1 MGIAALNAW
10 STDQEDTL
18 RRLWDAG
25 LTGTEIARQ
34 LPFSRSAILGKAV
47 RLKLAPRRLGDARAS
62 AAPKPRKRAPRKR
75 STRNLTRLRAAA
87 NGHDG
92 GLKALPEAPAEP
104 PTGKEIKLPDLR
116 DETCRWPKGTPGAED
131 FFFCGE
137 PTANLKEGRPYCPF
151 HAARAV
157 NHDAIR
163 DLKAF
168 DKSALFSAR

>member
-25 LTGTEIARQ
+25 LTGTEISCR
-34 LPFSRSAILGKAV
+34 LPFSRCAILGKAV
-47 RLKLAPRRLGDARAS
+47 RLKLAPRRSGDARP
-62 AAPKPRKRAPRKR
+62 APKQRER

-104 PTGKEIKLPDLR
+104 PTGKEIKLPELR
-116 DETCRWPKGTPGAED
+116 NETCRFPKGTPGAED

-137 PTANLKEGRPYCPF
+137 PTADLKKGRPYCPF